1 MLWCEAVPHPPPAPC
16 PKDLDTRKQR
26 LGSRRSQRVPCIL
39 LAFLA
44 AMLLTGMGSSPIR
57 RDELVEF
64 YPTVGYRSGDGWTLP
79 IHGVIYKP
87 KDDSHLRAAT
97 IAFFRRLFGLKEGEG
112 DEVFTKRAKSFV
124 VDNQRGKAISVRLGT
139 KDYPVAPSGANGH
152 FRGTIRLRREEVA
165 ALFRAPGAE
174 TGWITFQAA
183 TLPGDDRI
191 FSGRVNLLAGARLSV
206 ISDVDDTVKMSQVRD
221 RRELLANTFLR
232 EFRPVPGMAEA
243 YRKWAADGAA
253 FHYVSASPWQL
264 YDPLAR
270 FLAAEGFPE
279 GSFHLKLFRVKDSS
293 FFDLYTS
300 PEAYKRRTIEPI
312 LKAFPGRR
320 FVLVGDSG
328 EKDPEAYGA
337 IARDHPDQI
346 VRIIIRDVTGEPA
359 DGERYQTAF
368 RSVKTDR
375 WMVFREASEI
385 QNVTFP

>member
-1 MLWCEAVPHPPPAPC
+1 M
-16 PKDLDTRKQR
+16 
-26 LGSRRSQRVPCIL
+26 GSSRSQRVACIR

-97 IAFFRRLFGLKEGEG
+97 VAFFRRLFGLKEGEG
-112 DEVFTKRAKSFV
+112 GEVFTKRARPFV

-139 KDYPVAPSGANGH
+139 KDYPVARSGANGH
-152 FRGTIRLRREEVA
+152 FRGTIHLRREEVA

-183 TLPGDDRI
+183 TLPGDDRT
-191 FSGRVNLLAGARLSV
+191 FSGKVNLLAGAGLSV

-232 EFRPVPGMAEA
+232 EFRGVPGMAEA
-243 YRKWAADGAA
+243 YRKWAEDGAA

-293 FFDLYTS
+293 FFSLYAN

-328 EKDPEAYGA
+328 EKDPEVYGA
-337 IARDHPDQI
+337 IARGHPDQI

-359 DGERYQTAF
+359 IAERYRTAF
-368 RSVKTDR
+368 RGVERDR
-375 WMVFREASEI
+375 WMLFREASEI
-385 QNVTFP
+385 QKITPP